1 MKQKLLPF
9 ILIFPLLSVA
19 SYFSD
24 GMRAYKQGNYKE
36 AKAQF
41 EQAIEEEGSE
51 QANFFLGLL
60 YLKGMGVERDIS
72 AAKRFL
78 AKAAEAGNAR
88 AKCYLAE
95 AYLLQNQSD
104 KQVAL
109 KLLKEGKNAGASE
122 CLEIA
127 TTYKIP
133 L

>member
-1 MKQKLLPF
+1 MKMKFLPIF
-9 ILIFPLLSVA
+9 LIVPLLGLA

-24 GMRAYKQGNYKE
+24 GMRAYKQGNYKA
-36 AKAQF
+36 AKANF

-60 YLKGMGVERDIS
+60 YLKGLGVEQDIP

-78 AKAAEAGNAR
+78 AKAVENGNAR

-95 AYLLQNQSD
+95 AYLLQNSAD
-104 KQVAL
+104 KKTAL
-109 KLLKEGKNAGASE
+109 KLLKEGKSAGANE
-122 CLEIA
+122 CVDIA
-127 TTYKIP
+127 ATYKIP